1 MKNLSALYLLC
12 LGVLVA
18 LVIMFYYQWL
28 RRKLNDHSL
37 LTQYDAFFAHN
48 PNPMLIFCEEQ
59 GSFLYINKKAESFY
73 GYSKP
78 EFDLMTVNDICL
90 PPEHTFSGSSLHKLK
105 ANNEK
110 GTTWKHITKA
120 GQQQYV
126 QIYTYPLLY
135 KKKKA
140 RIAIVH
146 DITALKEQEAL
157 LQWQHTYIR
166 EIVYTT
172 SHIVRAPLANIML
185 LTEVLSH
192 DALPEE
198 EHNRMLQLISDS
210 SMQLDIAIR
219 DLIEKLRMN

>member
-1 MKNLSALYLLC
+1 
-12 LGVLVA
+12 
-18 LVIMFYYQWL
+18 
-28 RRKLNDHSL
+28 
-37 LTQYDAFFAHN
+37 
-48 PNPMLIFCEEQ
+48 
-59 GSFLYINKKAESFY
+59 
-73 GYSKP
+73 
-78 EFDLMTVNDICL
+78 MTVNDICL
-90 PPEHTFSGSSLHKLK
+90 PAEHTFSGSSLQKLK

-166 EIVYTT
+166 EIVFTT

-192 DALPEE
+192 DSLPEE